1 MFYVT
6 SERFEIKTNVF
17 DIWDSNEIIEAYQS
31 EEYNHEDIVFES
43 DSYQQAK
50 KFFEH
55 EKSDCK
61 TFYDS
66 FYLKADIIALYYNE
80 ELMEI
85 YASPLKRI

>member
-1 MFYVT
+1 MT
-6 SERFEIKTNVF
+6 ERFEKELVPF
-17 DIWDSNEIIEAYQS
+17 EVWDAENIIEEYKADDWHS
-31 EEYNHEDIVFES
+31 EEILFES
-43 DSYQQAK
+43 DSYIQAK
-50 KFFEH
+50 QFFEH